1 MIRVVAY
8 NMSGGLDTNAVSAVL
23 SGVAPDI
30 VCAVEVPPRFGLR
43 RIARRVGL
51 EVAATAGRRRL
62 TVAILTAEHVRIV
75 SSVAHQLSPVP
86 GIVPRSVAQ
95 AIVGVRAQRLAAFA
109 VQLGLRPDVREAHCR
124 DLEEHLRKVSVPVVV
139 GADLNEGPNGAV
151 AQRLS
156 TLLQDAYAVS
166 GQGLG
171 YTYPNPEPLSRKDYV
186 FVDRSLTLLRAWV
199 PDDPP
204 VAVASQHR
212 PVVTEFAEPEEDR
225 AGRRPRRPAL
235 ARPSGGE
242 GSEPAASGTG
252 GPPVEPAA

>member
-8 NMSGGLDTNAVSAVL
+8 NMSGGLDPNAVSAVL
-23 SGVAPDI
+23 AAVTPDI

-51 EVAATAGRRRL
+51 EVAASAGRRRL
-62 TVAILTAEHVRIV
+62 NVAILTAEHVRVV
-75 SSVAHQLSPVP
+75 SSVSHQLSPVP

-95 AIVGVRAQRLAAFA
+95 AIVGVRALRLAAFA
-109 VQLGLRPDVREAHCR
+109 VQLGLRPDVRERHCH
-124 DLEEHLRKVSVPVVV
+124 DLEEYLRKVSAPVVV

-156 TLLQDAYAVS
+156 ALLQDAHGVS

-171 YTYPNPEPLSRKDYV
+171 DTYPNPEPLSRKDYV
-186 FVDRSLTLLRAWV
+186 FVDRSLTLVRAWV
-199 PDDPP
+199 PDEPP

-212 PVVTEFAEPEEDR
+212 PVVAEFAEPQEDR
-225 AGRRPRRPAL
+225 TRRRPSRAAIARRSAGP
-235 ARPSGGE
+235 
-242 GSEPAASGTG
+242 GSESAASPAPGA
-252 GPPVEPAA
+252 PVEPAA